1 MLSYKLSRSLTPYTR
16 TGVAVTPDQ
25 TQAQARESD
34 QCTSYYISIRKLRKA
49 SKGLG
54 ISIESRFTRGG
65 ARPRERG
72 AQFVVR

>member
-16 TGVAVTPDQ
+16 TSVPVTPDQ

-34 QCTSYYISIRKLRKA
+34 QCASYYISIRKLRKA
-49 SKGLG
+49 VKGSG
-54 ISIESRFTRGG
+54 ISIESGFTRGG

-72 AQFVVR
+72 AQLVVW